1 MELRVLQYFLTVA
14 REENI
19 TRAAKLLHMTQP
31 TLSRQLRQLEEELG
45 VTLFERGNHQVR
57 LTGDGLLLLRRAQ
70 EIVDL
75 VQRTQEEF
83 CSEGEQLAGT
93 IVIGAGETHNMEIV
107 AGWMKSFQEKY
118 PLVDFRVQSSTA
130 DFIKENIEKGLVDI
144 GLLTGTVDISRYEV
158 LNLPEKGIWGIT
170 APADDELADKGEI
183 SPEDL
188 AGRSLIMPWRNE
200 VQMDLR
206 KWLGSVYDTV
216 QVTATHNLIANA
228 LCLVRQR
235 MGLLLSTYI
244 IPVGEGLRFIPL
256 KDMTPT
262 SSELVWKKQQAVG
275 KATRRFLE
283 WCQRQKNEL

>member
-1 MELRVLQYFLTVA
+1 MEIRVLQYFLTVA

-19 TRAAKLLHMTQP
+19 TRAAALLHMTQP

-83 CSEGEQLAGT
+83 RHEGEQLAGT
-93 IVIGAGETHNMEIV
+93 IVIGAGETHNMEVV
-107 AGWMKSFQEKY
+107 AGWMRNFQEKY
-118 PLVDFRVQSSTA
+118 PLVEFRVQSSTA
-130 DFIKENIEKGLVDI
+130 DFIKENIEKGLVDL

-158 LNLPEKGIWGIT
+158 LNLPKKGIWGLT
-170 APADDELADKGEI
+170 VPAEDELAAKAEI
-183 SPEDL
+183 EPRDL
-188 AGRSLIMPWRNE
+188 AGRSLIMPWRRE

-206 KWLGSVYDTV
+206 KWLGPVYDTV

-228 LCLVRQR
+228 LFMVRQHI
-235 MGLLLSTYI
+235 GLVLSTYI

-256 KDMTPT
+256 KDIPPT
-262 SSELVWKKQQAVG
+262 SSVLVWKKQQAMA
-275 KATRRFLE
+275 KTTRRFLE
-283 WCQRQKNEL
+283 WCQQQKGNI

>member
-19 TRAAKLLHMTQP
+19 TRAAALLHMTQP

-45 VTLFERGNHQVR
+45 ATLFERGNHQVR

-93 IVIGAGETHNMEIV
+93 IVIGAGETRNMEIV

-144 GLLTGTVDISRYEV
+144 GLLTGPVDISRYEV

-170 APADDELADKGEI
+170 VPAEDELAAKGEI
-183 SPEDL
+183 RPEDL
-188 AGRSLIMPWRNE
+188 AGRSLIMPWRHE

-206 KWLGSVYDTV
+206 KWLGVVYGTV

-262 SSELVWKKQQAVG
+262 SSVLVWKKQQAVA

-283 WCQRQKNEL
+283 WCQQQKNEL